1 MLKLIN
7 VSMECN
13 EEDAVPYKV
22 NTIIGSGYIYER
34 LLEAPLVETQADG
47 ESHSSSVV
55 HPFHYNMGK
64 YEVIDVIN
72 DWQLNFQRG
81 NAVKYIARAG
91 RKDAKKE
98 VEDLEKARYYLN
110 YEIERLKNATV

>member
-7 VSMECN
+7 VLLECN
-13 EEDAVPYKV
+13 DEDAVPYKV
-22 NTIIGSGYIYER
+22 NTINWDGCTYEKVHK
-34 LLEAPLVETQADG
+34 APLVETQAAD
-47 ESHSSSVV
+47 ESQSSSVV
-55 HPFHYNMGK
+55 HPSHYNMGK
-64 YEVIDVIN
+64 HEVIDVIN

-110 YEIERLKNATV
+110 YEIERLKNATA